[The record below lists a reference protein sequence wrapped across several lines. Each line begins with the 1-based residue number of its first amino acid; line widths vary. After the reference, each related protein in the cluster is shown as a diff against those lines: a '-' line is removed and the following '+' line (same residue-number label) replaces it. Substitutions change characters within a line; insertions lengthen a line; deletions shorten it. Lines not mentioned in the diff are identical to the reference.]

1 MKVLIVDDQQ
11 LVLLSLEKY
20 LTDLGYEIKC
30 ADNIFD
36 AVQYYDSFN
45 PDLAI
50 IDINM
55 SVSPNAFSPQNT
67 ISEIENKDS
76 GLEVLKYI
84 RFVKKHTTPVMILSG
99 NVDDDIL
106 EKGFELG
113 ANEYIKKPLSLKE
126 IGIRVK
132 RLIGDSSVN
141 ENTTDV
147 TVNNRIIQNSCIGVV
162 IPCHNEEKWLLS
174 EEFRNFVFKNLGY
187 HLCFV
192 NDGSTDNT
200 LDVLNKL
207 KEENGGR
214 ISIYNIKKNVGRAE
228 AIRLG
233 MMSLAKQKQFDY
245 IGFMDADLSTNF
257 DDFSDLVTTIT
268 RSKYKVVSGC
278 RISRMGA
285 DITTE
290 PARKFVNRFV
300 NYAIRK
306 IFRLEFRDAQCGVKI
321 MTKDVVEQVF
331 AQRFYTKSLFDIEI
345 LLRLKKKY
353 GRYSVQQL
361 WYEKPLDRWI
371 YARNTKIS
379 FFKSFNLLG
388 QLGQITLHYR

>member
-1 MKVLIVDDQQ
+1 MKVLVVDDQQ
-11 LVLLSLEKY
+11 LVLLSLEKS
-20 LTDLGYEIKC
+20 LTDLGFEVKC

-36 AVQYYDSFN
+36 AVQYYDSFS
-45 PDLAI
+45 PDLAL

-55 SVSPNAFSPQNT
+55 SVTADTFSPENT
-67 ISEIENKDS
+67 IKEIDNKDS

-84 RFVKKHTTPVMILSG
+84 RYVRNHDTPVMILSG

-113 ANEYIKKPLSLKE
+113 ANEYMKKPVSLKE

-132 RLIGDSSVN
+132 KLIGSPIPAESVP
-141 ENTTDV
+141 V
-147 TVNNRIIQNSCIGVV
+147 SINNRIIQNTCIGIV
-162 IPCHNEEKWLLS
+162 IPCYNEENWLLS
-174 EEFRNFVFKNLGY
+174 EEFRSFVHKNLGY

-192 NDGSTDNT
+192 NDGSTDKT
-200 LDVLNKL
+200 LEVLNDL
-207 KEENGGR
+207 KKENGGR
-214 ISIYNIKKNVGRAE
+214 ISIYNIKKYVGRAE

-233 MMSLAKQKQFDY
+233 MLSLAKQKQFDY

-257 DDFSDLVTTIT
+257 IDLSDLVNTIT
-268 RSKYKVVSGC
+268 KSKYKVVSGC
-278 RISRMGA
+278 RVSRMGA

-290 PARKFVNRFV
+290 PTRRFINRFV
-300 NYAIRK
+300 NYTIRK

-321 MTKDVVEQVF
+321 MTRDVVELAF
-331 AQRFYTKSLFDIEI
+331 ASRFYTKTLFDIEI

-353 GRYSVQQL
+353 GRYNLQQL

-371 YARNTKIS
+371 YARNTKVS
-379 FFKSFNLLG
+379 FFQSFKLLG
-388 QLGQITLHYR
+388 QLGKITLHYK